1 MKPIHFLTVLLLAAL
16 LCTGGCD
23 VFRKLAG
30 RPASTEIEAA
40 RTAIEAEKAA
50 RRADSLKNASLMEAK
65 ADSVSAV
72 RLLDSLRVNVINS
85 SVMGGVIS
93 AGDVPEYHIVV
104 GSFRNM
110 KNADALLEKVKASG
124 YSASILR
131 LGNGYSAVSACSSAS
146 IGDIADAYVRISGE
160 SFCPREAW
168 ILKNSNQTL

>member
-1 MKPIHFLTVLLLAAL
+1 MKPIHFLTVILLAAL
-16 LCTGGCD
+16 FCTGGCD

-30 RPASTEIEAA
+30 RPASPEIEAA
-40 RTAIEAEKAA
+40 RTAIEAERAA

-85 SVMGGVIS
+85 SVMG
-93 AGDVPEYHIVV
+93 GDVPEYHIVV

>member
-65 ADSVSAV
+65 ADSVSAF
-72 RLLDSLRVNVINS
+72 RLLDSLKVNVMNS

-93 AGDVPEYHIVV
+93 AGEIPAYHIVV

-131 LGNGYSAVSACSSAS
+131 LGNGYSAVSACPSAS

>member
-1 MKPIHFLTVLLLAAL
+1 MKPIHFLTVILLAAL
-16 LCTGGCD
+16 FCTGGCD

-30 RPASTEIEAA
+30 RPASPEIEAA
-40 RTAIEAEKAA
+40 RTAIEELHVQVWIA
-50 RRADSLKNASLMEAK
+50 LVEAK

-131 LGNGYSAVSACSSAS
+131 LGHGYSAVSACSSAS

>member
-1 MKPIHFLTVLLLAAL
+1 
-16 LCTGGCD
+16 
-23 VFRKLAG
+23 
-30 RPASTEIEAA
+30 
-40 RTAIEAEKAA
+40 
-50 RRADSLKNASLMEAK
+50 MEAK